1 MTKTSAEDH
10 HDLASAAAFT
20 LKVLEAFT
28 PLFPEL
34 SEAEIAHRSGV
45 PKPIAIKLIR
55 ALAKQGYLRVDAVTS
70 QYRLGASLIGLARN
84 FLGGRGV
91 RALARGHMEALA
103 IRFMA
108 PVALTERDGL
118 EMVYLEYV
126 RADAPVIVQYR
137 VGARLPLVSTAA
149 GRAWIASAP
158 PVEAQAVAAQL
169 AAQLQGDWPAMQK
182 KLEVARA
189 DLQSL
194 GFTRSY
200 GDLRPDVNAVAVPL
214 ASPVDRSLMVFSLAA
229 PAVAVDAARFDRE
242 LGPALVATVSVVRA
256 ELEQAGR
263 SAGQTL

>member
-1 MTKTSAEDH
+1 MTKASAEDPI
-10 HDLASAAAFT
+10 DLASAAAFT

-34 SEAEIAHRSGV
+34 SEEEIAHRSGV
-45 PKPIAIKLIR
+45 PKSLAHKLTR
-55 ALAKQGYLRVDAVTS
+55 ALAKQGYLRLDTPS
-70 QYRLGASLIGLARN
+70 NRYRLGASLIGLARN

-137 VGARLPLVSTAA
+137 VGTRLPLVSTAA

-158 PVEAQAVAAQL
+158 PVEAQAVATQL
-169 AAQLQGDWPAMQK
+169 AAQLQGEWPAVQRK
-182 KLEVARA
+182 FETART
-189 DLQSL
+189 DLGSM

-214 ASPVDRSLMVFSLAA
+214 TSPVDGSLMVFSLAA
-229 PAVAVDAARFDRE
+229 PAVAVDAARFDKE

-263 SAGQTL
+263 SAGQAL